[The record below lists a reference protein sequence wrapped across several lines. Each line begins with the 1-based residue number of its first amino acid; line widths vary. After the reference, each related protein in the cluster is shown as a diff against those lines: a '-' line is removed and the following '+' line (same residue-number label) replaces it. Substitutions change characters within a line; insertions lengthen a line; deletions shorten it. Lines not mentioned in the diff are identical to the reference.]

1 LSRSA
6 TPNVFHSSSVNSVL
20 LARALPNT
28 SLGISQ
34 LLAAEASPREAFS
47 TLKESLERSAARIA
61 AGAVA
66 FVSVPSLIL
75 QTSTHKLNC
84 SARPCTPSLSTP
96 LTSPTTSVPP
106 MAHERASRTL
116 LKVLAFAS
124 LSYFVQHLLL
134 AFAHLKNKCLSRALS
149 TQYTSLSPSLGR
161 DLRSTSRQTVYIAQL
176 HPRN

>member
-1 LSRSA
+1 LSRSVM
-6 TPNVFHSSSVNSVL
+6 PNVFHSSSVNSVL
-20 LARALPNT
+20 LARALANT
-28 SLGISQ
+28 SLGIAQ

-47 TLKESLERSAARIA
+47 TLKEILFVLA
-61 AGAVA
+61 AGAVV
-66 FVSVPSLIL
+66 FVSVTSLIL

-84 SARPCTPSLSTP
+84 SARPCTPSSSTP